1 MKRILI
7 IAGFAALAAFG
18 QKIETQKADRTKI
31 TRLATTQNHLSVLE
45 FNEPVKEVAVGSS
58 NFKVEWRENKVFVQ
72 PLEPGAATNLFVWTA
87 SGRQS
92 YELVPAGS
100 VDQMDFAID
109 EEPVIIAAKHE
120 DPPQPPP
127 VIEQPKIPAA
137 MLMESTPVKVVGSS
151 KNHQKVQILLEDV
164 YLKDGRVYVRYA
176 IVNGGQD
183 AYPSAAPDVFALR
196 SPRAAQSLIPL
207 AESQLG
213 GNFQLRWKDETQV
226 PVIHSELQAPII
238 RPGQTAHGLVAFN
251 LPSQNGDLAQ
261 RTVVKLVFP
270 ADSAGDVSAVLV
282 L

>member
-7 IAGFAALAAFG
+7 AAAFAALAAFG
-18 QKIETQKADRTKI
+18 QKIETQKADRAKI

-109 EEPVIIAAKHE
+109 EEPVITAVKHE
-120 DPPQPPP
+120 APHQTPP
-127 VIEQPKIPAA
+127 VTEQPKVPAA

-151 KNHQKVQILLEDV
+151 KNHQRVQILLEDV
-164 YLKDGRVYVRYA
+164 YRKDGRVYVRYA
-176 IVNGGQD
+176 IVNGGQS
-183 AYPSAAPDVFALR
+183 AYASTAPDVFALR
-196 SPRAAQSLIPL
+196 SPRATQSLIAL
-207 AESQLG
+207 ADSQLG
-213 GNFQLRWKDETQV
+213 GDFRLRWKDETQV

-238 RPGQTAHGLVAFN
+238 KPGQTAHGLIAFN
-251 LPSQNGDLAQ
+251 LPSQNSGLGQ
-261 RTVVKLVFP
+261 RMVVRLVFP